1 MMMLM
6 IEIGGVNFHHVIF
19 TTHLPVVTAVKQ

>member
-1 MMMLM
+1 MIMMI

-19 TTHLPVVTAVKQ
+19 TTNCPVVTAVKQ